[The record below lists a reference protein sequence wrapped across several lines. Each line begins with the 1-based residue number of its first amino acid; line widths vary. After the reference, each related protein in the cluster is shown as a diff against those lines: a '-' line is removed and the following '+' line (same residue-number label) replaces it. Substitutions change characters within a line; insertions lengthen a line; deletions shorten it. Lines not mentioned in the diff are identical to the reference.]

1 MSLYLFNLAKKDEA
15 IEYYKLGIEEFF
27 LGLSVNL
34 DKDGK
39 DELERGLRIQEK
51 METNLKMALER
62 VKDLSK

>member
-1 MSLYLFNLAKKDEA
+1 LLNLAKKDEA

-34 DKDGK
+34 GK

-62 VKDLSK
+62 VRDLSKRICISKN